1 MIKQCFKLLVLL
13 FALSMLLVACGEG
26 EDEDPLHLD
35 ADGFVLKLDGR
46 EIYRQFQGTQSG
58 GITLKVGE
66 ELDVGVVFLNYDSE
80 EISFEGAE
88 EHGHGHEEEEEDD
101 HDEGE
106 EHEEGDAHDEKEA
119 YSLALSEYDASIIEI
134 HLHEDEEGEEHEG
147 EEHADEYVFEVTGLR
162 AGQTGIKLQL
172 MHEGHADFTAALN
185 IPVTVSP

>member
-13 FALSMLLVACGEG
+13 FALSMLLIACGEG

-35 ADGFVLKLDGR
+35 ADGFVLKLEGR

-134 HLHEDEEGEEHEG
+134 HLHEDEE
-147 EEHADEYVFEVTGLR
+147 HADEYVFEVTGLR

>member
-1 MIKQCFKLLVLL
+1 MIKQCFKLPVLL
-13 FALSMLLVACGEG
+13 FALSTLLVACGEG
-26 EDEDPLHLD
+26 EDDEELHVD
-35 ADGFVLKLDGR
+35 ADGFVLKVEGR
-46 EIYRQFQGTQSG
+46 EIYRQFQGTESG
-58 GITLKVGE
+58 GITLKVGD
-66 ELDVGVVFLNYDSE
+66 ELDVAVAFLDHDSE
-80 EISFEGAE
+80 EISFESAE
-88 EHGHGHEEEEEDD
+88 EDDHGHEEEDD

-134 HLHEDEEGEEHEG
+134 HLHEDEEDEEHED

-172 MHEGHADFTAALN
+172 MHEGHADFTAALK